1 MKKKIIWIILIAA
14 AVLVTVN
21 ALIYQTVKQKD
32 VECIVSVDESA
43 EISEPQIECEPE
55 VVEEVMPVELV
66 VAPEPEPYIHLTEQE
81 KWELATLIYL
91 EGGNQSYECQLAIGS
106 VILNR
111 IHSGYW
117 GTTLHE
123 VIYAKNQFT
132 PAYLISST
140 NPTDTQ
146 IAVVEELVMNGPT
159 LPYYVL
165 YFRANYYFSWANDY
179 CNYNDTYFSFLSKDV

>member
-1 MKKKIIWIILIAA
+1 MKKRVIWIILIAA

-21 ALIYQTVKQKD
+21 ALIYQSIKQKD
-32 VECIVSVDESA
+32 VECIISVEES
-43 EISEPQIECEPE
+43 EEMGEPQIECE
-55 VVEEVMPVELV
+55 EEVISEPEEEIV
-66 VAPEPEPYIHLTEQE
+66 VEPYIYLTEQE
-81 KWELATLIYL
+81 KRELATLIYL

-111 IHSGYW
+111 VHSGHW
-117 GTTLHE
+117 GNTLHE
-123 VIYAKNQFT
+123 VIYAPYQFT

-140 NPTDTQ
+140 SPTDTQ
-146 IAVVEELVMNGPT
+146 VAVVEELVTNGPT

-179 CNYNDTYFSFLSKDV
+179 CYYNDTYFSFLSKDV